1 MASCVNLSP
10 HRQLDQDLRTCAQPA
25 TGKIHD
31 MLPLLLAAAIAAND
45 STVYPVL
52 NHGRLAGSMIV
63 VKRHDT
69 VTVRYVFTDRNR
81 GTRIETRSV
90 MNGDVVRWFEER
102 PVLANEQAG
111 DPLARFEIVG
121 DSLRQIRPARTTME
135 SIPLGKYVDV
145 RSTPVDHARIAAYL
159 LRQQSRSAKLFSGG
173 TGRAEVVK
181 ETMVSTSRGNERA
194 RLVTITTGN
203 LDTPQAIWLDEK
215 GELLATEISWFMTV
229 RAGPERGP

>member
-1 MASCVNLSP
+1 
-10 HRQLDQDLRTCAQPA
+10 
-25 TGKIHD
+25 

-90 MNGDVVRWFEER
+90 MNGDAVRWFEER

-121 DSLRQIRPARTTME
+121 DSLRQIRPARTT
-135 SIPLGKYVDV
+135 
-145 RSTPVDHARIAAYL
+145 T
-159 LRQQSRSAKLFSGG
+159 
-173 TGRAEVVK
+173 
-181 ETMVSTSRGNERA
+181 
-194 RLVTITTGN
+194 RLH
-203 LDTPQAIWLDEK
+203 
-215 GELLATEISWFMTV
+215 
-229 RAGPERGP
+229 